1 MTKTLTTL
9 ESPFTGGRVFEVETT
24 EEQEFRKE
32 KFLVHTRYYVCEDTG
47 EEFTGNGQDALWTN
61 ELYGQWRVKHGV
73 PFPEEIK
80 ATRMRYGMNY
90 VQITKIMGFGANQWK
105 SYEDGCVPSESNG
118 KMMRAVEQKQTMLM
132 MLEASR
138 SAFDEN
144 EFNKL
149 QMLVKAAE
157 EKYVDDEV
165 TALFYGATG
174 GLSLMNGYG
183 ARDPERVMAMVRW
196 LVKRQDGITPTKLN
210 KLMFYSD
217 FHHYRKTGRSISG
230 LQYRAIQYGP
240 VPEHYDTIYDN
251 VKGLEKRIEIHH
263 ERECSE
269 LHVEPLSNSP
279 EGEDMDACLTD
290 AEIKTLMEVME
301 RYGKLTT
308 TEIIALSHEEEGWK
322 KHQEDKSFIPYDEA
336 FALKG

>member
-47 EEFTGNGQDALWTN
+47 EQFTGNGQDALWTN
-61 ELYGQWRVKHGV
+61 ELYGQWRVKHGI

-80 ATRMRYGMNY
+80 ATRQRYGMNY

-118 KMMRAVEQKQTMLM
+118 KMMRAIEQKSTMLM

-138 SAFDEN
+138 ASFDEN
-144 EFNKL
+144 EYNKL
-149 QMLVKAAE
+149 LKQVKAAQ
-157 EKYVDDEV
+157 EKFVDDEI

-174 GLSLMNGYG
+174 TLSLLNGYG
-183 ARDPERVMAMVRW
+183 ARDPQRVMSMVRW
-196 LVKRQDGITPTKLN
+196 LVSKHDGITPTKLN
-210 KLMFYSD
+210 KLMFYCD

-230 LQYRAIQYGP
+230 LPYRAIQYGP

-251 VKGLEKRIEIHH
+251 VVGLEKRIEIHH

-269 LHVEPLSNSP
+269 FHVVAPEFADILSDN
-279 EGEDMDACLTD
+279 EILT
-290 AEIKTLMEVME
+290 MNEVME
-301 RYGKLTT
+301 RYDNLTT
-308 TEIIALSHEEEGWK
+308 SEIIEQSHQEVGWI
-322 KHQEDKSFIPYDEA
+322 KHQEDRSFIPYDEA
-336 FALKG
+336 FALKRDQW